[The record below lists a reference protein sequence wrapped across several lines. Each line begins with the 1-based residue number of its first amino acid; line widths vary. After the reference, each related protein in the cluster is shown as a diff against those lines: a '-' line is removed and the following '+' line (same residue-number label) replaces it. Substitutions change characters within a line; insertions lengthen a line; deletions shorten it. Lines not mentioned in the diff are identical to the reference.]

1 MDTSKLNLL
10 VYDSKENFDKT
21 KSQLGYEG
29 STLKRIILIE
39 NIHQL
44 DSCITSQLSNEDF
57 LFLVVHVFAL
67 DKIKGIKEFLAS
79 GIKEKYPSLEFMY
92 ISEGASDK
100 EIKKQMIEHDIEL
113 RPIFRYHQV
122 LTELRADR
130 FKAFTK
136 TELLQPAIG
145 ISNSPQSI
153 AKSLISP
160 KNDFPRCDYAIITA
174 LEEDE
179 MEKILPMIEKEGE
192 TSNTKHLIEYG
203 HLIKNPKKKIAYA
216 SQQSTGMI
224 DAAILATELLTTFKP
239 KFLIMPGVLGGKPND
254 VNIGDIIVSTKVFT
268 IDKGKLTTEEILKDE
283 TVKEQIDFVEKEVEE
298 GKKVFKKEIEAVT
311 MNSSAITKFIRK
323 KDGILNYINNEDQTR
338 KKIINL
344 LFGPIAC
351 VRQVID
357 QKGYFEE
364 NILVIERK
372 AIGLEM
378 ESYSVARA
386 CELVNNGETTPIIV
400 KSVMDNTAAKVDEAK
415 TYAAWTSA
423 MFVKYILEN
432 DLI

>member
-10 VYDSKENFDKT
+10 VYDTKDNFEKT
-21 KSQLGYEG
+21 KSQLGFEG
-29 STLKRIILIE
+29 STLKRIIHID

-44 DSCITSQLSNEDF
+44 DSFLDSQVSDSDF
-57 LFLVVHVFAL
+57 LFLVIHVFAKDEIL
-67 DKIKGIKEFLAS
+67 GIRNFLAS
-79 GIKEKYPSLEFMY
+79 GIKDKYPSLEYMY
-92 ISEGASDK
+92 ISEGASDTD
-100 EIKKQMIEHDIEL
+100 IQMQMVQRKIEV

-122 LTELRADR
+122 LSELRADR
-130 FKAFTK
+130 FKVLNKA
-136 TELLQPAIG
+136 ELMQPIIAVSSSSQI
-145 ISNSPQSI
+145 IANSLPF
-153 AKSLISP
+153 P
-160 KNDFPRCDYAIITA
+160 KEDFPRCDYAIITA

-179 MEKILPMIEKEGE
+179 MEKILPMIQKEGE

-203 HLIKNPKKKIAYA
+203 HLKKNPNKKIAYA

-224 DAAILATELLTTFKP
+224 DAAILATELLTRFNP
-239 KFLIMPGVLGGKPND
+239 KFLIMPGVLGGKPKE
-254 VNIGDIIVSTKVFT
+254 VNIGDILVSTKVFT

-283 TVKEQIDFVEKEVEE
+283 SVQEQLGIVEKEERKV
-298 GKKVFKKEIEAVT
+298 KNVFKKEVEAVT
-311 MNSSAITKFIRK
+311 MNSSTITKFIRK
-323 KDGILNYINNEDQTR
+323 KTDILRYINDEDQTR
-338 KKIINL
+338 NKNINL

-364 NILVIERK
+364 NILIIDRK

-400 KSVMDNTAAKVDEAK
+400 KSVMDNTTAKVDEAK
-415 TYAAWTSA
+415 PYAAWTSA

-432 DLI
+432 DMI